1 MAGIKLDPAIERWA
15 SMRENTH
22 LYFKWNQR
30 TARRSLFWGIVIPV
44 GLTILSYKTDR
55 KWDFTGAQTTEDL
68 TPAKKN

>member
-44 GLTILSYKTDR
+44 GLTILSYKTDVCF
-55 KWDFTGAQTTEDL
+55 K
-68 TPAKKN
+68 